1 MIRLQRLGKKKQPS
15 YRVVVSEKTRDTQ
28 AGSLELLGF
37 YDPIRQPKVIEFKK
51 ERILYW
57 ISKGAQ
63 ASNTVNNLLIK
74 QGIIEG
80 KKRKSVSLSTE
91 RKKKLEAKKPKEA
104 AIASAENAT

>member
-1 MIRLQRLGKKKQPS
+1 MGKKKQPS
-15 YRVVVSEKTRDTQ
+15 YRLVVSEKTRDTQ
-28 AGSLELLGF
+28 AGSHELLGF

-80 KKRKSVSLSTE
+80 KKRKSVALSTA
-91 RKKKLEAKKPKEA
+91 RKAKLAKKAEAKAVA
-104 AIASAENAT
+104 ATPAESAA